1 MFLVGEKIKRRYHF
15 KHQRPLLTVIFSSSA
30 AACCLT
36 RNMPTSSRGHC
47 CQKQASR
54 SLWGFTWWPLFP
66 SNLHWKVESFA
77 LRSLSASIFTA
88 PDFASALLFQ
98 RAHLFPAPHC
108 NSHQERRCKY
118 TVYHLTNVTRWIKR
132 SCNCAKFPRKIHFS
146 WDSNLKRLE

>member
-108 NSHQERRCKY
+108 NCHQER
-118 TVYHLTNVTRWIKR
+118 TLTMTLKKKDVNNEGPRHSKTTNQSIICRVLRVMLVHVNVI
-132 SCNCAKFPRKIHFS
+132 
-146 WDSNLKRLE
+146 